1 MFIYHSVPCQEVLQD
16 FKEILLN
23 DVIRFLCESLKK
35 LLSLEVKKKNP
46 VVLLFEVP
54 IKCDSSKSSS
64 VSTGCNV

>member
-35 LLSLEVKKKNP
+35 LLSLEVKKKT
-46 VVLLFEVP
+46 L
-54 IKCDSSKSSS
+54 
-64 VSTGCNV
+64 